1 MTDTLKYINLT
12 MESWGLLFCLLSAAI
27 LLIAMHIDRRT
38 KRYFLAIFS
47 LLFLDL
53 LSNMGGLLLRGRSDA
68 VGRVL
73 LRFANFME
81 YFWGDVLTLV
91 LTLYLLYLIDRG
103 NRKPLRVWHC
113 AAWGIF
119 VLAVVLLVISQF
131 TGIFYSLDADGLY
144 HRGPLFWLSQVIAI
158 ASLLL
163 DVLLIACY
171 REHLSRAERISFCVY
186 VCVPILAIIAQLI
199 FYGVYFLLLSSTL
212 AAVFMLGAIILDQTE
227 QHYRTKQELL
237 QMRSAV
243 VLSQVQPYFLYNSLT
258 AIAALCEQ
266 SPAEA
271 QHAIFAF
278 AEYLRTNMRALNA
291 KSAVPFE
298 TELKHI
304 ETYLYLEQL
313 RFGDELLVDMD
324 IERLFSTRPDHSA
337 LSGKCGKMGCGTGG
351 GRRSGKTHHSQDA
364 IGCGDHRFR

>member
-1 MTDTLKYINLT
+1 
-12 MESWGLLFCLLSAAI
+12 
-27 LLIAMHIDRRT
+27 
-38 KRYFLAIFS
+38 
-47 LLFLDL
+47 
-53 LSNMGGLLLRGRSDA
+53 
-68 VGRVL
+68 
-73 LRFANFME
+73 
-81 YFWGDVLTLV
+81 
-91 LTLYLLYLIDRG
+91 
-103 NRKPLRVWHC
+103 
-113 AAWGIF
+113 
-119 VLAVVLLVISQF
+119 
-131 TGIFYSLDADGLY
+131 
-144 HRGPLFWLSQVIAI
+144 
-158 ASLLL
+158 
-163 DVLLIACY
+163 
-171 REHLSRAERISFCVY
+171 
-186 VCVPILAIIAQLI
+186 
-199 FYGVYFLLLSSTL
+199 
-212 AAVFMLGAIILDQTE
+212 
-227 QHYRTKQELL
+227 
-237 QMRSAV
+237 MRSAV

-324 IERLFSTRPDHSA
+324 IETVDFSLPAHSA